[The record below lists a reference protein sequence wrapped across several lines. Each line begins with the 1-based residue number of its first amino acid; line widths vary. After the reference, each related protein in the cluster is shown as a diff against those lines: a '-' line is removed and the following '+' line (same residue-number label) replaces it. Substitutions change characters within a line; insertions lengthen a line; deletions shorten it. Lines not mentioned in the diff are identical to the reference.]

1 MPSLCHSIAF
11 IESLGGPEMVMI
23 FVIVLVLFGGK
34 KLPEF
39 ARGMGKSIREFKKAA
54 AGVEEEF
61 KRALE
66 EDEQKS
72 AAAARALESPPPTP
86 TPDTPATGENQG
98 LQSHAEGYGHDE
110 YHPNSSGDTAEHGWN
125 YHGSDEVAANPAT
138 TTPEATPAAS
148 TEIPVTSTEPPTGT
162 PGDPP
167 PETPSATSTAP
178 ATPPATGA
186 PEPTAPPAPVNP
198 AVPEPEKNP

>member
-1 MPSLCHSIAF
+1 MPSFCSPIAF

-66 EDEQKS
+66 EDEQKT
-72 AAAARALESPPPTP
+72 AAAARALEPPPPPVTTP
-86 TPDTPATGENQG
+86 ETPVTGEDQG
-98 LQSHAEGYGHDE
+98 LASHGGGSSHDE
-110 YHPNSSGDTAEHGWN
+110 YNPHSHGDTGEQGWN
-125 YHGSDEVAANPAT
+125 YHGSE
-138 TTPEATPAAS
+138 EATPAAL
-148 TEIPVTSTEPPTGT
+148 TEPEAIAPPPDAGT
-162 PGDPP
+162 PEKPL
-167 PETPSATSTAP
+167 PETP
-178 ATPPATGA
+178 
-186 PEPTAPPAPVNP
+186 PPAPASADAPGPAPSLPPPAPENP
-198 AVPEPEKNP
+198 PVPEPEKKP

>member
-148 TEIPVTSTEPPTGT
+148 TEIPVTST
-162 PGDPP
+162 
-167 PETPSATSTAP
+167 AP